1 MASGELK
8 MTNSTTIQKISGSVE
23 ERLNAV
29 CDAQDF
35 ITRFCIRNLLTGE
48 TFDRGADE
56 ETPSAS
62 TRKTSI
68 MMAALKAV
76 HEGRL
81 DLDERITYEA
91 RFAEEVASGMFRYMT
106 PGIVISLRDA
116 ITGMM
121 VLSDNVCTKMVF
133 ERLTLEEVDSY
144 CKSIGMIGTHHRF
157 LIPPLALSPDHTL
170 NAVTTTTARDQLFL
184 LQTILDAQIVPEAA
198 AKLGASQELCA
209 YALQTLKN
217 QILRYAIPSRLPFGT
232 MVAHKGG
239 TGKRGR
245 MNAGIV
251 YRDGAPF
258 YIITAFTDQ
267 VPQEM
272 PDGTPGYTLSLETIG
287 KLSRVCWDAF

>member
-1 MASGELK
+1 MG
-8 MTNSTTIQKISGSVE
+8 MSVNTATAATALE
-23 ERLNAV
+23 EICNA
-29 CDAQDF
+29 QPF
-35 ITRFCIRNLLTGE
+35 TTRFMVRNLLTGE
-48 TFDRGADE
+48 TIGRGEDE

-81 DLDERITYEA
+81 DLDEQIVYEQ
-91 RFAEEVASGMFRYMT
+91 RFSEEVASGMFRYLT

-133 ERLTLEEVDSY
+133 ERLQLSEVDSY
-144 CKSIGMIGTHHRF
+144 CKSIGMSGTHHRF

-170 NAVTTTTARDQLFL
+170 GSVTTTTARDQVFL
-184 LQTILDAQIVPEAA
+184 LQTILDAQTSPEAA
-198 AKLGASQELCA
+198 ELLGSSMELCA

-232 MVAHKGG
+232 LVAHKGG

-258 YIITAFTDQ
+258 YIIAAFTDQ
-267 VPQEM
+267 VPQAM
-272 PDGTPGYTLSLETIG
+272 ADGTPGYTVSLETIG
-287 KLSRVCWDAF
+287 RLSRVCWDQFQQ

>member
-1 MASGELK
+1 MNTAPMTSGNLG
-8 MTNSTTIQKISGSVE
+8 STA
-23 ERLNAV
+23 ERLNAICNGQPFV
-29 CDAQDF
+29 
-35 ITRFCIRNLLTGE
+35 TRFSIKNLRNGE
-48 TFDRGADE
+48 IFERGADV

-68 MMAALKAV
+68 MMAALSAV
-76 HEGRL
+76 QEGRL
-81 DLDERITYEA
+81 DLDEQIVYEA
-91 RFAEEVASGMFRYMT
+91 RFAEEVASGMFRYLT

-133 ERLTLEEVDSY
+133 ERLTLEEVNSY
-144 CKSIGMIGTHHRF
+144 CRAIGMEGTHHRF
-157 LIPPLALSPDHTL
+157 LIPPLALSPDHSL
-170 NAVTTTTARDQLFL
+170 KSVTTTTARDQMFL
-184 LQTILDAQIVPEAA
+184 LQSILDAQGSEEAS
-198 AKLGASQELCA
+198 KRLGVSQELSA

-232 MVAHKGG
+232 VVAHKGG

-251 YRDGAPF
+251 YSDGQPL

-272 PDGTPGYTLSLETIG
+272 PDGTPGYTMSLETIG
-287 KLSRVCWDAF
+287 RLSRVCWDDFRA

>member
-1 MASGELK
+1 MHITPNTPA
-8 MTNSTTIQKISGSVE
+8 VADH
-23 ERLNAV
+23 LNAI
-29 CDAQDF
+29 CNAQPF
-35 ITRFCIRNLLTGE
+35 VTRYSVRNLLTGE
-48 TFDRGADE
+48 TLHRGADE

-76 HEGRL
+76 HDGRL
-81 DLDERITYEA
+81 DLDEPITFEA
-91 RFAEEVASGMFRYMT
+91 RFSEEVASGMFRYLT

-133 ERLTLEEVDSY
+133 ERLTLDEVNRY
-144 CKSIGMIGTHHRF
+144 CAAIGLSGTHHRF

-170 NAVTTTTARDQLFL
+170 TSVTTTTAQDQLFL
-184 LQTILDAQIVPEAA
+184 LQAILDAQTSPEAA
-198 AKLGASQELCA
+198 AKLGSSQQLCA

-217 QILRYAIPSRLPFGT
+217 QVLRYGIPSRLPFGT
-232 MVAHKGG
+232 IVAHKGG

-251 YRDGAPF
+251 YRNGAPF
-258 YIITAFTDQ
+258 YIISAFTDQ

-272 PDGTPGYTLSLETIG
+272 PDGTPGYTVALETIG
-287 KLSRVCWDAF
+287 KLARACWDQFQSSSPE

>member
-1 MASGELK
+1 MRAEMDTMSSAKPVAGMLAE
-8 MTNSTTIQKISGSVE
+8 I
-23 ERLNAV
+23 
-29 CDAQDF
+29 CDAQPF
-35 ITRFCIRNLLTGE
+35 VTRFSVRNLLTGE
-48 TFDRGADE
+48 TIERGADE

-68 MMAALKAV
+68 MMAALKAA
-76 HEGRL
+76 EDGRL
-81 DLDERITYEA
+81 DLDEAITYEA
-91 RFAEEVASGMFRYMT
+91 RFAEEVASGMFRYLT

-133 ERLTLEEVDSY
+133 ERLTLEEVDAY
-144 CKSIGMIGTHHRF
+144 CKSIGLSGTHHRF

-170 NAVTTTTARDQLFL
+170 KSVTTTTARDQTAL
-184 LQTILDAQIVPEAA
+184 LQMIVDAQSLSDVRQ
-198 AKLGASQELCA
+198 KLGVSETLAA

-232 MVAHKGG
+232 VVAHKGG

-258 YIITAFTDQ
+258 YIISAFTDD
-267 VPQEM
+267 VPQAM
-272 PDGTPGYTLSLETIG
+272 PDGTPGYTVSLETIG
-287 KLSRVCWDAF
+287 RLSRACWDGFSI

>member
-1 MASGELK
+1 M
-8 MTNSTTIQKISGSVE
+8 V
-23 ERLNAV
+23 
-29 CDAQDF
+29 
-35 ITRFCIRNLLTGE
+35 RNLLTGE
-48 TFDRGADE
+48 TFARGAEE

-76 HEGRL
+76 EEGRL
-81 DLDERITYEA
+81 DLDEQITYEA
-91 RFAEEVASGMFRYMT
+91 RFAEEVASGMFRYLT

-133 ERLTLEEVDSY
+133 ERLTLEEVDGY
-144 CKSIGMIGTHHRF
+144 CKSIGMSGTHHRF
-157 LIPPLALSPDHTL
+157 LIPPLALSPDHAL
-170 NAVTTTTARDQLFL
+170 GSVTTTTARDQTFL
-184 LQTILDAQIVPEAA
+184 LQAILDAQTSADAA
-198 AKLGASQELCA
+198 AKLGCSQALCA

-232 MVAHKGG
+232 VVAHKGG

-251 YRDGAPF
+251 YRDGNPF
-258 YIITAFTDQ
+258 YIICAFTDD
-267 VPQEM
+267 VPQVM
-272 PDGTPGYTLSLETIG
+272 ADGTPGYTMSLETIG
-287 KLSRVCWDAF
+287 KLSRACWDAFQL

>member
-1 MASGELK
+1 
-8 MTNSTTIQKISGSVE
+8 MTTSKTIDKPAGTTV
-23 ERLNAV
+23 ERLNAI
-29 CDAQDF
+29 CDAQTF
-35 ITRFCIRNLLTGE
+35 VTRFSIRNLLTGE
-48 TFDRGADE
+48 TFDRDADE

-81 DLDERITYEA
+81 DLNEQIVYEA

-116 ITGMM
+116 ITGMI

-144 CKSIGMIGTHHRF
+144 CKSIGMNGTHHRF
-157 LIPPLALSPDHTL
+157 LIPPLALSPDHSL
-170 NAVTTTTARDQLFL
+170 KSVTTTTARDQLFL
-184 LQTILDAQIVPEAA
+184 LQTILDAQTLPEAA
-198 AKLGASQELCA
+198 AKLRTSQQLCA
-209 YALQTLKN
+209 YALQTLKS

-232 MVAHKGG
+232 VVAHKGG

-251 YRDGAPF
+251 YRDGMPF
-258 YIITAFTDQ
+258 YIIAAFTDQ

-272 PDGTPGYTLSLETIG
+272 PDGTPGYTMSLETIG
-287 KLSRVCWDAF
+287 RLSRACWDAFQA

>member
-1 MASGELK
+1 MLAE
-8 MTNSTTIQKISGSVE
+8 I
-23 ERLNAV
+23 
-29 CDAQDF
+29 CDAQPF
-35 ITRFCIRNLLTGE
+35 VTRFSVRNLLTGE
-48 TFDRGADE
+48 TIERGADE

-76 HEGRL
+76 EDGRL
-81 DLDERITYEA
+81 DLNEAITYEA
-91 RFAEEVASGMFRYMT
+91 RFAEEVASGMFRYLT

-133 ERLTLEEVDSY
+133 ERLTLEEVDAY
-144 CKSIGMIGTHHRF
+144 CKSIGLSGTHHRF

-170 NAVTTTTARDQLFL
+170 KSVTTTTARDQTAL
-184 LQTILDAQIVPEAA
+184 LQMILDAQSSGDVRQ
-198 AKLGASQELCA
+198 KLGVSGELAA
-209 YALQTLKN
+209 YAFQTLKN

-232 MVAHKGG
+232 VVAHKGG

-245 MNAGIV
+245 MDAGIV

-258 YIITAFTDQ
+258 YIISAFTDD
-267 VPQEM
+267 VPQVM
-272 PDGTPGYTLSLETIG
+272 PGGTPGYTISLETIG
-287 KLSRVCWDAF
+287 RLSRACWDGFSR

>member
-1 MASGELK
+1 MGMSINTAKAATALD
-8 MTNSTTIQKISGSVE
+8 NIC
-23 ERLNAV
+23 NAHT
-29 CDAQDF
+29 F
-35 ITRFCIRNLLTGE
+35 TTRFMVRNLLTGE
-48 TFDRGADE
+48 TIERGADE

-81 DLDERITYEA
+81 DLNEQIVYEQ
-91 RFAEEVASGMFRYMT
+91 RFSEEVASGMFRYLT

-133 ERLTLEEVDSY
+133 ERLQLSEVDSY
-144 CKSIGMIGTHHRF
+144 CKSIGMSGTHHRF

-170 NAVTTTTARDQLFL
+170 ASVTTTTARDQAFL
-184 LQTILDAQIVPEAA
+184 LQTILDAQTSPEAA
-198 AKLGASQELCA
+198 ELLGSSMELCA

-232 MVAHKGG
+232 VVAHKGG

-258 YIITAFTDQ
+258 YIIAAFTDQ
-267 VPQEM
+267 VPQAM
-272 PDGTPGYTLSLETIG
+272 PDGTPGYTVSLETIG
-287 KLSRVCWDAF
+287 RLSRVCWDEFQK

>member
-1 MASGELK
+1 MG
-8 MTNSTTIQKISGSVE
+8 MSVNTA
-23 ERLNAV
+23 NAAAALEDI
-29 CDAQDF
+29 CNAQSF
-35 ITRFCIRNLLTGE
+35 TTRFMVRNLLTGE
-48 TFDRGADE
+48 TIGRGADE

-81 DLDERITYEA
+81 DLDEQIVYEQ
-91 RFAEEVASGMFRYMT
+91 RFAEEVASGMFRYLT

-133 ERLTLEEVDSY
+133 ERLQLSEVDSY
-144 CKSIGMIGTHHRF
+144 CKAIGMSGTHHRF

-170 NAVTTTTARDQLFL
+170 ASVTTTTARDQVFL
-184 LQTILDAQIVPEAA
+184 LQTILDAQTSPAA
-198 AKLGASQELCA
+198 AELLGSSMELCA

-232 MVAHKGG
+232 LVAHKGG

-258 YIITAFTDQ
+258 YIIAAFTDQ
-267 VPQEM
+267 VPQAM
-272 PDGTPGYTLSLETIG
+272 PDGTPGYTVSLETIG
-287 KLSRVCWDAF
+287 RLSRVCWDEFQK

>member
-1 MASGELK
+1 MEII
-8 MTNSTTIQKISGSVE
+8 NTTGTVA
-23 ERLNAV
+23 ERLNAI
-29 CDAQDF
+29 CDAQPF
-35 ITRFCIRNLLTGE
+35 VVRYAIRNLRNGAVFE
-48 TFDRGADE
+48 RGADE

-81 DLDERITYEA
+81 DLDEPITYEA
-91 RFAEEVASGMFRYMT
+91 RFAEQVASGMLRYMT
-106 PGIVISLRDA
+106 PGLVISLRDA

-133 ERLTLEEVDSY
+133 ERLALEEVDSY
-144 CKSIGMIGTHHRF
+144 CKSIGLSGTHHRF
-157 LIPPLALSPDHTL
+157 LIPPLALSPDHAL
-170 NAVTTTTARDQLFL
+170 GSVTTTTARDQVLL
-184 LQTILDAQIVPEAA
+184 LQMILDAQTSAEAA
-198 AKLGASQELCA
+198 AKLGSSQELCA
-209 YALQTLKN
+209 YALLTLKS

-232 MVAHKGG
+232 VVAHKGG

-251 YRDGAPF
+251 YRDGQPF
-258 YIITAFTDQ
+258 YIIAAFTDQ

-272 PDGTPGYTLSLETIG
+272 ADGTPGYTMSLETIG
-287 KLSRVCWDAF
+287 RLSRACWDDFSA

>member
-1 MASGELK
+1 MTLSSNAS
-8 MTNSTTIQKISGSVE
+8 SVAGQ
-23 ERLNAV
+23 LAGI
-29 CDAQDF
+29 CDAQPF
-35 ITRFCIRNLLTGE
+35 VTRFAIRNLRTGE
-48 TFDRGADE
+48 TIERGAGA

-81 DLDERITYEA
+81 DLEEEITYEA
-91 RFAEEVASGMFRYMT
+91 RFAEEVASGMFRYLT

-133 ERLTLEEVDSY
+133 ERLTLEEVDAY
-144 CKSIGMIGTHHRF
+144 CKAIGMEGTHHRF
-157 LIPPLALSPDHTL
+157 LIPPLALSPDHALTS
-170 NAVTTTTARDQLFL
+170 VTTTTARDQLFL
-184 LQTILDAQIVPEAA
+184 LQTILDAQTSAEAVA
-198 AKLGASQELCA
+198 RLGSSPELCA

-232 MVAHKGG
+232 VVAHKGG

-258 YIITAFTDQ
+258 YIIAAFTDA
-267 VPQEM
+267 VPQAM
-272 PDGTPGYTLSLETIG
+272 PDGTPGYTMALETIG
-287 KLSRVCWDAF
+287 RLSRACWDGFNT

>member
-1 MASGELK
+1 MD
-8 MTNSTTIQKISGSVE
+8 TTSPSVAE
-23 ERLNAV
+23 WLV
-29 CDAQDF
+29 QICDAQPF
-35 ITRFCIRNLLTGE
+35 VTRFAIRNLRTGE
-48 TFDRGADE
+48 TFERGAAE

-81 DLDERITYEA
+81 DLDEKIVYEA
-91 RFAEEVASGMFRYMT
+91 RFAEEVASGMFRYLT

-133 ERLTLEEVDSY
+133 ERLTLEEVDGY
-144 CKSIGMIGTHHRF
+144 CKAIGMAGTHHRF
-157 LIPPLALSPDHTL
+157 LIPPLALSPDHALT
-170 NAVTTTTARDQLFL
+170 AVTTTTARDQMFL
-184 LQTILDAQIVPEAA
+184 LQTILDAQTSAEAVGR
-198 AKLGASQELCA
+198 LGVSPALCA

-232 MVAHKGG
+232 VVAHKGG

-258 YIITAFTDQ
+258 YIIAAFTDA
-267 VPQEM
+267 VPQAM
-272 PDGTPGYTLSLETIG
+272 ADGTPGYTMALETIG
-287 KLSRVCWDAF
+287 RLSRACWDEFNT

>member
-1 MASGELK
+1 MG
-8 MTNSTTIQKISGSVE
+8 MSVNTATAATALE
-23 ERLNAV
+23 EICNA
-29 CDAQDF
+29 QPF
-35 ITRFCIRNLLTGE
+35 TTRFMVRNLLTGE
-48 TFDRGADE
+48 TIGRGEDE

-81 DLDERITYEA
+81 DLDEQIVYEQ
-91 RFAEEVASGMFRYMT
+91 RFSEEVASGMFRYLT

-133 ERLTLEEVDSY
+133 ERLQLSEVDSY
-144 CKSIGMIGTHHRF
+144 CKSIGMTGTHHRF

-170 NAVTTTTARDQLFL
+170 GSVTTTTARDQVFL
-184 LQTILDAQIVPEAA
+184 LQKILDAQASPEAA
-198 AKLGASQELCA
+198 ELLGSSMELCA

-232 MVAHKGG
+232 LVAHKGG

-258 YIITAFTDQ
+258 YIIAAFTDQ
-267 VPQEM
+267 VPQAM
-272 PDGTPGYTLSLETIG
+272 ADGTPGYTVSLETIG
-287 KLSRVCWDAF
+287 RLSRVCWDQFQQ

>member
-1 MASGELK
+1 MD
-8 MTNSTTIQKISGSVE
+8 MSVNTAAAATALE
-23 ERLNAV
+23 EICNA
-29 CDAQDF
+29 QPF
-35 ITRFCIRNLLTGE
+35 TTRFMVRNLLTGE
-48 TFDRGADE
+48 TIGRGEDE

-81 DLDERITYEA
+81 DLDEQIVYEQ
-91 RFAEEVASGMFRYMT
+91 RFSEEVASGMFRYLT

-133 ERLTLEEVDSY
+133 ERLQLSEVDSY
-144 CKSIGMIGTHHRF
+144 CKSIGMTGTHHRF

-170 NAVTTTTARDQLFL
+170 GSVTTTTARDQVFL
-184 LQTILDAQIVPEAA
+184 LQTILDAQASPEAA
-198 AKLGASQELCA
+198 ELLGSSMELCA

-232 MVAHKGG
+232 LVAHKGG

-258 YIITAFTDQ
+258 YIIAAFTDQ
-267 VPQEM
+267 VPQAM
-272 PDGTPGYTLSLETIG
+272 ADGTPGYTVSLETIG
-287 KLSRVCWDAF
+287 RLSRVCWDQFQQ

>member
-1 MASGELK
+1 MG
-8 MTNSTTIQKISGSVE
+8 MSVNTATAATALE
-23 ERLNAV
+23 EICNA
-29 CDAQDF
+29 QPF
-35 ITRFCIRNLLTGE
+35 TTRFMVRNLLTGE
-48 TFDRGADE
+48 TIGRGENE

-81 DLDERITYEA
+81 DLDEQIVYEQ
-91 RFAEEVASGMFRYMT
+91 RFSEEVASGMFRYLT

-133 ERLTLEEVDSY
+133 ERLQLSEVDSY
-144 CKSIGMIGTHHRF
+144 CKSIGMSGTHHRF

-170 NAVTTTTARDQLFL
+170 GSVTTTTARDQVFL
-184 LQTILDAQIVPEAA
+184 LQTILDAQTSPEAA
-198 AKLGASQELCA
+198 ELLGSSMELCA

-232 MVAHKGG
+232 LVAHKGG

-258 YIITAFTDQ
+258 YIIAAFTDQ
-267 VPQEM
+267 VPQAM
-272 PDGTPGYTLSLETIG
+272 ADGTPGYTVSLETIG
-287 KLSRVCWDAF
+287 RLSRVCWDQFQQ

>member
-1 MASGELK
+1 M
-8 MTNSTTIQKISGSVE
+8 
-23 ERLNAV
+23 
-29 CDAQDF
+29 
-35 ITRFCIRNLLTGE
+35 RNLLTGE
-48 TFDRGADE
+48 TIERCADE

-68 MMAALKAV
+68 MMAALKAAQ
-76 HEGRL
+76 EGRL
-81 DLDERITYEA
+81 DLDEPVTYEA

-133 ERLTLEEVDSY
+133 ERLTLEEVDIY
-144 CKSIGMIGTHHRF
+144 CKSIGLAGTHHRF
-157 LIPPLALSPDHTL
+157 LIPPLALSPDHAL
-170 NAVTTTTARDQLFL
+170 KSVTTTTARDQAVL
-184 LQTILDAQIVPEAA
+184 LQMILDAQTSTAVQE
-198 AKLGASQELCA
+198 KLGVSAALCA

-232 MVAHKGG
+232 VVAHKGG

-251 YRDGAPF
+251 YRDDAPF
-258 YIITAFTDQ
+258 YIISAYTDE
-267 VPQEM
+267 VPLAM
-272 PDGTPGYTLSLETIG
+272 PDGTPGYTMALETIG
-287 KLSRVCWDAF
+287 RLSRACWDGFAS

>member
-1 MASGELK
+1 MG
-8 MTNSTTIQKISGSVE
+8 MSVNTATAATA
-23 ERLNAV
+23 LDDICNA
-29 CDAQDF
+29 QTF
-35 ITRFCIRNLLTGE
+35 TTRFMVRNLLTGE
-48 TFDRGADE
+48 TIGRGEDE

-81 DLDERITYEA
+81 DLDEQIVYEQ
-91 RFAEEVASGMFRYMT
+91 RFSEEVASGMFRYLT

-133 ERLTLEEVDSY
+133 ERLQLAEVDSY
-144 CKSIGMIGTHHRF
+144 CKSIGMSGTHHRF
-157 LIPPLALSPDHTL
+157 LIPPLALSPDHSL
-170 NAVTTTTARDQLFL
+170 GSVTTTTARDQVFL
-184 LQTILDAQIVPEAA
+184 LQTILDAQTSPEAA
-198 AKLGASQELCA
+198 ELLGSSMELCA

-232 MVAHKGG
+232 LVAHKGG

-258 YIITAFTDQ
+258 YIIAAFTDQ
-267 VPQEM
+267 VPQAM
-272 PDGTPGYTLSLETIG
+272 PDGTPGYTVSLETIG
-287 KLSRVCWDAF
+287 RLSRVCWDEFQK

>member
-1 MASGELK
+1 
-8 MTNSTTIQKISGSVE
+8 MTNNTATQTINDTVAEQ
-23 ERLNAV
+23 LNAV
-29 CDAQDF
+29 CDAQNF
-35 ITRFCIRNLLTGE
+35 VTRFSIRNLLTGE
-48 TFDRGADE
+48 TFERGADE

-91 RFAEEVASGMFRYMT
+91 RFAEEVASGMLRYMT
-106 PGIVISLRDA
+106 PGLVISLRDA

-133 ERLTLEEVDSY
+133 ERLTLKEVDTY
-144 CKSIGMIGTHHRF
+144 CKSIGMSGTHHRF

-170 NAVTTTTARDQLFL
+170 KSVTTTTARDQLFL
-184 LQTILDAQIVPEAA
+184 LQTILDAQTSPEAA
-198 AKLGASQELCA
+198 AKLGSSQELCA

-232 MVAHKGG
+232 VVAHKGG

-251 YRDGAPF
+251 YREGAPF

-267 VPQEM
+267 VPLEM

-287 KLSRVCWDAF
+287 RLSRACWDAFQV

>member
-1 MASGELK
+1 
-8 MTNSTTIQKISGSVE
+8 MTNTTLIKETSGTVA

-29 CDAQDF
+29 CDAHDF
-35 ITRFCIRNLLTGE
+35 VTRFSIRNLLTGK
-48 TFDRGADE
+48 TFERGADE

-133 ERLTLEEVDSY
+133 ERLTLEEVDGY
-144 CKSIGMIGTHHRF
+144 CKSIGMSGTHHRF
-157 LIPPLALSPDHTL
+157 LIPPLALSPDHAL
-170 NAVTTTTARDQLFL
+170 GAVTTTTASDQAML
-184 LQTILDAQIVPEAA
+184 LQTILDAQTSSVAA
-198 AKLGASQELCA
+198 AKLGCPTELCQ

-217 QILRYAIPSRLPFGT
+217 QVLRYGIPSRLPFET
-232 MVAHKGG
+232 KVASKGG
-239 TGKRGR
+239 RGKRGR
-245 MNAGIV
+245 MDAGIV
-251 YRDGAPF
+251 YRNGAPF
-258 YIITAFTDQ
+258 YIIAAYTDQ
-267 VPQEM
+267 VPQAM
-272 PDGTPGYTLSLETIG
+272 PDGTPGYTMSLETIG
-287 KLSRVCWDAF
+287 RLSRACWDEFQS